1 MREARVIE
9 KSSSPWN
16 APVLLVKKPDG
27 TWRFCVD
34 YRKLNT
40 VTKKDCYPIPRIDE
54 TIDKLGKAKVFA
66 TLDLKSGYWQ
76 VRENSVYNRFR
87 SLAIHGDAVWSL
99 QCPCNVPKVNGFG
112 IG

>member
-27 TWRFCVD
+27 TWRF

-40 VTKKDCYPIPRIDE
+40 LTKKYCYHIPRIDE
-54 TIDKLGKAKVFA
+54 TIDKLGKAKV
-66 TLDLKSGYWQ
+66 
-76 VRENSVYNRFR
+76 RENSVYNQFR

-99 QCPCNVPKVNGFG
+99 QRPCNVSKVNGFT
-112 IG
+112 ISLNSCWSI